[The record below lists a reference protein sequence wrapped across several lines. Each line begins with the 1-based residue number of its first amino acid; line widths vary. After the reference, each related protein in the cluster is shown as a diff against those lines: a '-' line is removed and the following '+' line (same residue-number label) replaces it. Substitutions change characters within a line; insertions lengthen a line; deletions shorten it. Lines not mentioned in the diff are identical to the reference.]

1 MSIHNPITFSV
12 NKMENYIRIN
22 FPESVSVEDMKV
34 FEIALFKNPE
44 LRPDFNV
51 LLIIEPIKKY
61 SSILNTLG
69 LIKYGQ
75 KIASNLK
82 KSKWAIVIDDYS
94 THRAFD
100 IMEDLLENSKIR
112 IGTFIY
118 EEDAKFWLIKD
129 RILESL

>member
-1 MSIHNPITFSV
+1 MSTLNPITFSV
-12 NKMENYIRIN
+12 NKRENYVRIN
-22 FPESVSVEDMKV
+22 FPESVTVEDMKV

-51 LLIIEPIKKY
+51 LIIVEPMKKY

-75 KIASNLK
+75 KIASSMQ
-82 KSKWAIVIDDYS
+82 KSKWAIVIDDFK

-112 IGTFIY
+112 IGTFIH

-129 RILESL
+129 MILENL